1 MPENSRSFFLKCGRK
16 QKTSAAVVFSCIE
29 PRSAAVVF
37 SSLEPRSVKL
47 PCDPRLID
55 PSEDNFFCGAKHSR
69 QDVDRFER
77 DCFVQVQ

>member
-1 MPENSRSFFLKCGRK
+1 
-16 QKTSAAVVFSCIE
+16 VVFSCI
-29 PRSAAVVF
+29 
-37 SSLEPRSVKL
+37 EPRSVKL